1 MSIFKAYD
9 IRGIYGRELTD
20 VIAEKIGFALIKYT
34 KTKNIVVGYDSR
46 NSSINLLNAFSKGAV
61 KAGAKITNIGLVS
74 KPMLNWVAIRFRYDL
89 GVMITASHNPKEYN
103 GFNFMKGRNVLHY
116 NNGLKEIE
124 KIVNRLNFDNLKNK
138 DKNLKKDLEKKVIKK
153 NYLNQYIAFLSKKI
167 NRNNL
172 KKLKVVGDA
181 SNGGD
186 GKILELLMKKNN
198 INCKLIFT
206 EPNGDFPNHDPNPLK
221 DEAFGALRKKVLENK
236 ADFGFMVDPD
246 ADRVRFVDEKGNILD
261 NSYVQALIIRYLLQK
276 HKKSFIV
283 REITSRIIVSET
295 IKSFNGTEI
304 ISKVGHPNIIDNMN
318 KHKAIYG
325 CESSGHNFFRD
336 FYNLDSGIFMII
348 TFINM
353 YLSQNKKVSEL
364 INELKKYN
372 FLEKNYNI
380 EKDYKKILH
389 LIKKHFLLNKKKYE
403 IKEINNI
410 DGLTIIS
417 KNFWFNIR
425 SSNTEPL
432 MRFKIESESLFILKK
447 ITYHIENIIKK
458 PDI

>member
-20 VIAEKIGFALIKYT
+20 ALAEKIGYAVINYT

-46 NSSINLLNAFSKGAV
+46 NSSTNLLNAFSKGAL

-103 GFNFMKGRNVLHY
+103 GFNFMKGKNVLHY
-116 NNGLKEIE
+116 NNGLKEVE
-124 KIVNRLNFDNLKNK
+124 KIVNRLHDISKNK
-138 DKNLKKDLEKKVIKK
+138 DKNLKKDVEKMVIKK
-153 NYLNQYIAFLSKKI
+153 NYLNQYIAFLSEKI
-167 NRNNL
+167 NKKSL

-186 GKILELLMKKNN
+186 GEILELLMKKNN

-221 DEAFGALRKKVLENK
+221 DEAFGVLRKKVLENR

-261 NSYVQALIIRYLLQK
+261 NSYVQALIIKYLLQK
-276 HKKSFIV
+276 HKKSVIV
-283 REITSRIIVSET
+283 REITSRKIVSET
-295 IKSFNGTEI
+295 IKGFNGIEI
-304 ISKVGHPNIIDNMN
+304 ISKVGHPNIIENMN
-318 KHKAIYG
+318 KYKAIYG
-325 CESSGHNFFRD
+325 CESSGHNFFRE
-336 FYNLDSGIFMII
+336 FYNLDSGIFMVI

-353 YLSQNKKVSEL
+353 FLSQNKKVSEL
-364 INELKKYN
+364 INELKKYT
-372 FLEKNYNI
+372 FLEKNYTI
-380 EKDYKKILH
+380 EKDYKKTLY

-425 SSNTEPL
+425 PSNTEPL
-432 MRFKIESESLFILKK
+432 IRFKIESESLVTLKK
-447 ITYHIENIIKK
+447 ITDHIENIIKK
-458 PDI
+458 QNYT